1 MGQANSSEYRPG
13 AEEQG
18 GRRAGPA
25 PVTPFRASSPS
36 LSDQMLLASLQTRR
50 KQIPGGA
57 TRPPFVP
64 PPGFGHYSANRDCNS
79 LPASAAGSP
88 WGSRTNSSSSISSV
102 SANSP
107 SPSRQQS
114 FTFVP
119 PSRQD
124 SSFVAWSPQQAAEQR
139 LQRTTSA
146 PRLPHQ
152 DEILQYSLPEEP
164 LAHTRRTTYAP
175 EALAAA
181 AAQAAAAAT
190 ATATTAA
197 AAAAGVHAGT
207 GILGGHHRYPVGES
221 VVLDGISQSSQQREP
236 CLVGWAE
243 VEETK
248 EVSFTSGHSLFR
260 CTYCNS
266 VLRRTK
272 NYISTWPKIL
282 FCEGCRALP
291 QCNACCK
298 KAVPFLYVGP
308 DGKQRCSPPLLN
320 FGGLSACGQCRLI
333 KPVADEGALQP
344 MVTKGRQLLRRLFDL
359 EFTHRL
365 VAPHTQPEV
374 RSCLEVLR
382 LSDDLQNSECTVRLS
397 PRTVAENAVLLQPQ
411 ADEEGICKRSNSSD
425 EVPQLPFDVTPV
437 WHMQLAKGPGVS
449 NVYGRCE
456 TRALTFPAAYYEE
469 ENEKKKEESGER
481 KSDSNDETNT
491 NRQPRP
497 KKTFHVVQRIL
508 LSRGVPEALLEGHL
522 VHELLHAF
530 IWLASDGSE
539 SFKID
544 LAAEEG
550 LCNCILACA
559 LQLRVEKLQRKR
571 EKLLAALRKRGIQP
585 QTKPAV
591 KEVNGLK
598 ETHAFLQAIRN
609 LQVLRSR
616 EDKGNSNAKESKASE
631 QKPKKAV
638 SFQSSAPTPQ
648 ATPASPLKA
657 RGAAGLIS
665 EGVLDS
671 EAEGELTAGQTRRT
685 GKTGEQSSMAA
696 TQAITLGEAILPPG
710 EDEADDD
717 DCSRCSEYDLYVTE
731 YELKVINRRLGE
743 MERDNDPAYGV
754 GYRTAR
760 QLAMKTNMKKLVG
773 ILNAFGKSLDDFVQ
787 AAEVCA

>member
-248 EVSFTSGHSLFR
+248 E
-260 CTYCNS
+260 
-266 VLRRTK
+266 
-272 NYISTWPKIL
+272 
-282 FCEGCRALP
+282 
-291 QCNACCK
+291 
-298 KAVPFLYVGP
+298 
-308 DGKQRCSPPLLN
+308 
-320 FGGLSACGQCRLI
+320 CRLI